1 MQAVH
6 SRVDLSVVICTFNG
20 QDRLPEVLDALMVQS
35 VPPEIHW
42 EIVVIDNNSTD
53 RTSEV
58 ATGYGPQSPAPLI
71 VVKESTPGLIYARR
85 RGLLVSTG
93 QFISFLDDDT
103 IVDAD
108 WVQAV
113 CEFFRTHERAGLVG
127 PKIMPKLD
135 SEPPAYFDLIKH
147 SLAIQDLGDET
158 LELTSS
164 KRWHPIGPSGCR
176 RVAIEPCLLRDS
188 FDVIGRCGSQL
199 SSCEDSV
206 LAFEVRRGGWQ
217 WWYEPKMRMQHHIP
231 PHRLTEEYLRRLM
244 EGLAGSVAQMKV
256 AELGRPLSFA
266 YVTGR
271 LLAITAHYTYRTLT
285 SLTGRT
291 QAKRIFSRILKAYF
305 RTAFVAYVNE
315 YKRSKIRV
323 IH

>member
-35 VPPEIHW
+35 VPAEIHW

-58 ATGYGPQSPAPLI
+58 AAGYGPHSPAPLI

-85 RGLLVSTG
+85 RGVLASTG

-108 WVQAV
+108 WVQVV
-113 CEFFRTHERAGLVG
+113 CEFFRTHERAGLAG

-256 AELGRPLSFA
+256 AELGRPLSMADITWYLFGIAARYA
-266 YVTGR
+266 YR
-271 LLAITAHYTYRTLT
+271 SLT
-285 SLTGRT
+285 SLIGLT
-291 QAKRIFSRILKAYF
+291 QAKRTFSRIASVYY
-305 RTAFVAYVNE
+305 RRVIVSYVTE
-315 YKRSKIRV
+315 YKRSKMLV
-323 IH
+323 MH

>member
-6 SRVDLSVVICTFNG
+6 RCVDVSVVICTFNG
-20 QDRLPEVLDALMVQS
+20 QDRLPEVLDALMVQL
-35 VPPEIHW
+35 VPAEIHW
-42 EIVVIDNNSTD
+42 EIIVVDNNSSD

-58 ATGYGPQSPAPLI
+58 ATGYVPHSPVPLI
-71 VVKESTPGLIYARR
+71 VVKEFKQGLVYARR
-85 RGLLVSTG
+85 CGLLASTG

-103 IVDAD
+103 IVDTG

-113 CEFFRTHERAGLVG
+113 YEFFRTHERAGLVG
-127 PKIMPKLD
+127 PKIIPKLD
-135 SEPPAYFDLIKH
+135 IEPPDYFDLIKQA
-147 SLAIQDLGDET
+147 LAIQDLGNET

-176 RVAIEPCLLRDS
+176 RVAIEPCLQKNS

-206 LAFEVRRGGWQ
+206 LAYDVRRGGWQ

-231 PHRLTEEYLRRLM
+231 PHRLTEEYLQQLM
-244 EGLAGSVAQMKV
+244 GGLAASSAQLKV
-256 AELGRPLSFA
+256 AELGRPLS
-266 YVTGR
+266 
-271 LLAITAHYTYRTLT
+271 LAEVIGHLFRMAARYAYRTLT
-285 SLTGRT
+285 SLIGHT
-291 QAKRIFSRILKAYF
+291 QVNRKYSRIIRVYCLRALIS
-305 RTAFVAYVNE
+305 YVTE

-323 IH
+323 MY